1 MKKWKK
7 WMGLSFL
14 CLMVAGCSPGG
25 PDDTNDDAGGT
36 DDSGSASEEGQTTI
50 RFSWWGNDE
59 RHDLTQEMIEL
70 FEEKNPD
77 ISVEPEYTGWD
88 SYWERLTTQAAGENL
103 PAVVQMDNSKL
114 TEYISSGLALDLNN
128 LIDEGTINMEDVND
142 VYQDMLV
149 VDESTYAISAGSNGL
164 ATIYNQDL
172 FEEYDIN
179 LEPGYTYEDLEEE
192 MARLSEEEGEGFWGY
207 DFVKAEYETFFHYA
221 RQFDQHFYNQEG
233 TGVGFENETLENFLS
248 IVTAWIDEGTA
259 TPHDVTVEINE
270 SGESMVANEEAGIAS
285 AASNGLIGVQTLAEA
300 DLGLNVMPNAAD
312 GEKSGNWVRPSMS
325 FMISSNV
332 SEEKQEAA
340 AKLIDFITNDQEAN
354 EILRAERG
362 VPIAAQV
369 RENLVEEVDPTVQET
384 FEFLEVLEERAG
396 DPEPLPPP
404 GEAEVRAAFD
414 RMLESV
420 KYDDMTIEEGVES
433 FIQEAEQI
441 LNQ

>member
-7 WMGLSFL
+7 WVVVSFL
-14 CLMVAGCSPGG
+14 ILLAAGCSPGG
-25 PDDTNDDAGGT
+25 PEESSEAGT
-36 DDSGSASEEGQTTI
+36 DGGESGGEGQTTI

-70 FEEKNPD
+70 FEEEHPD

-88 SYWERLTTQAAGENL
+88 SYWERLTTQAAGDNL
-103 PAVVQMDNSKL
+103 PALVQMDNSKL
-114 TEYISSGLALDLNN
+114 TEYISSDLALDLNG
-128 LIDEGTINMEDVND
+128 LIDEGTIDMEDVSD

-149 VDESTYAISAGSNGL
+149 VDGSTYAISAGSNGL

-172 FEEYDIN
+172 FEEYDIQ
-179 LEPGYTYEDLEEE
+179 LEPGYTYEELEEE
-192 MARLSEEEGEGFWGY
+192 MSGVLEEEGENFWGY
-207 DFVKAEYETFFHYA
+207 DFVKADYETFFHYV
-221 RQFDQHFYNQEG
+221 RQFDQHFYNEGG
-233 TGVGFENETLENFLS
+233 TGVGFEKEVLENYLTT
-248 IVTAWIDEGTA
+248 VTTWIDEGMA
-259 TPHDVTVEINE
+259 TPYDVTAEVNE
-270 SGESMVANEEAGIAS
+270 SGESMVANEEAAMAS
-285 AASNGLIGVQTLAEA
+285 AASNGLVGVQTLAEA
-300 DLGLNVMPNAAD
+300 DLGLNVMPTAAD

-332 SEEKQEAA
+332 SEAKQEAA
-340 AKLIDFITNDQEAN
+340 ATLINFITNNQEAN

-362 VPIAAQV
+362 VPIAAGV
-369 RENLVEEVDPTVQET
+369 RENLAEQVDPTVQET

-420 KYDDMTIEEGVES
+420 KYDEMTIEEGVDS
-433 FIQEAEQI
+433 FVQEAEQI